1 MRCMTAPAAAAERM
15 PARAE
20 LVDEGAR
27 EGGGLDAK
35 APGAKS
41 VLERQKREQASLAA
55 AKAPA

>member
-1 MRCMTAPAAAAERM
+1 M

-27 EGGGLDAK
+27 EGGGLDTK

-41 VLERQKREQASLAA
+41 VLERQAREKAA